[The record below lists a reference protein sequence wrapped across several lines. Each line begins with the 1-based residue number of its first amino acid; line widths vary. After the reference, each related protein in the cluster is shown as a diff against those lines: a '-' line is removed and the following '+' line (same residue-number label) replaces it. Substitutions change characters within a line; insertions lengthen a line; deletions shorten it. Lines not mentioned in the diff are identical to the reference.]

1 MTDDNQPSQNST
13 FNRRAFLRTSGA
25 VSGIA
30 ALGVQPVSAS
40 TDVVNE
46 LRFVETGLTHDILV
60 RDSTTASEESVNSP
74 VKSIDASISDDFE
87 VEWLHVDER
96 REYRIDH
103 ESRELHILPSARER
117 TIDVLLNGDN
127 LVRTPNNSV
136 RDSDSTESVP
146 IGTHSSIAVPIQL
159 GDRLQVMKALQ
170 LNRKQRLAGAELD
183 LGSTVSV
190 KGVANAADFAT
201 EPGTTPAFAPSP
213 DPTEVTPGSLRQI
226 TLPSVRTEVRAS
238 STTGDRVRRGVS
250 VPMAAE
256 INVRNHGRL
265 EVLDYR

>member
-1 MTDDNQPSQNST
+1 MTDDNQPSQDST

-30 ALGVQPVSAS
+30 ALGVQSVSAS

-46 LRFVETGLTHDILV
+46 LRFVETGLTHDITV
-60 RDSTTASEESVNSP
+60 QNSTAAPGGNVTSAI
-74 VKSIDASISDDFE
+74 KSLDASISDDFE

-103 ESRELHILPSARER
+103 EARELHVLSSARER
-117 TIDVLLNGDN
+117 TIDALLNGDTI
-127 LVRTPNNSV
+127 VRTPNNSV
-136 RDSDSTESVP
+136 HVSDSADSVT
-146 IGTHSSIAVPIQL
+146 IGADSSVAVPIQL

-170 LNRKQRLAGAELD
+170 LNRAQRLAGAELD
-183 LGSTVSV
+183 LGATVALR
-190 KGVANAADFAT
+190 GVTNAADFET
-201 EPGTTPAFAPSP
+201 DPETTAVSDLSSA
-213 DPTEVTPGSLRQI
+213 PTEVTPGSLRQI
-226 TLPSVRTEVRAS
+226 TLPSVQTEVRAS
-238 STTGDRVRRGVS
+238 STTGSRVRRGVS
-250 VPMAAE
+250 VPVKPE